1 MMVSHALSTLA
12 ITFNWSTALMSGFH
26 PVSVFTCLTV
36 RKEGGSRGK
45 SFHSTWA
52 VPESFGIARESML
65 PYVHVTM

>member
-1 MMVSHALSTLA
+1 
-12 ITFNWSTALMSGFH
+12 MSGFH